1 MSGQTTS
8 RDIRSLRRAAL
19 AASKNLSAH
28 ANRLSAAANTSA
40 KDDALDA
47 ATARPPGVS
56 AVRLRSEDD
65 AVNAAA
71 LPAGGGGRGEDGGI
85 AEDAAHAAANAAAKD
100 DAQDAAT
107 ARAAA
112 ILRSKADVLDVAALL
127 RSESAD
133 AIDAATIAVGGCGCG
148 GDGGGIAKDAA
159 HSTSAHVTAN
169 TAVAN
174 SDASPVS
181 LISECTRFCPSH

>member
-1 MSGQTTS
+1 MPHQYRLFFWFWCSGGIAE
-8 RDIRSLRRAAL
+8 DAA
-19 AASKNLSAH
+19 H
-28 ANRLSAAANTSA
+28 HAAANTSA
-40 KDDALDA
+40 NDDALDA

-133 AIDAATIAVGGCGCG
+133 AIDAATIAVGGCG